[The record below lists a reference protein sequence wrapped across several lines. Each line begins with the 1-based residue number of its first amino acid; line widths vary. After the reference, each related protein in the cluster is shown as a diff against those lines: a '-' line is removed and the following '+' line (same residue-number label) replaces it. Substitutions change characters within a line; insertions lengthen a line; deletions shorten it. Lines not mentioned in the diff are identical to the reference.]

1 MSTFSLILLIS
12 VLVAATALIAAAGF
26 QLYFTIKGRG
36 EAHQGLTT
44 ASLLML
50 FLTMLLV
57 GMMSRLW
64 WGIVLGFLGLISVA
78 GSLILRDQKP

>member
-12 VLVAATALIAAAGF
+12 VFVAATGLIVVSGF
-26 QLYFTIKGRG
+26 QLYFAIKGRG
-36 EAHQGLTT
+36 EVHEGLTA

-57 GMMSRLW
+57 GMISRLW
-64 WGIVLGFLGLISVA
+64 WGIALGLFGLLAVA
-78 GSLILRDQKP
+78 GIILRDQKQ